1 MTRREEL
8 LEEKIAMQ
16 EEYKLIRNAIKSVTT
31 HNGMQNLQLEINK
44 LDTRLT
50 LIDKELEL
58 VQLEENFLKENT
70 EK

>member
-58 VQLEENFLKENT
+58 VQLEENFLKEQ
-70 EK
+70 E

>member
-1 MTRREEL
+1 MTRRNEL

-58 VQLEENFLKENT
+58 VQLEENFLKEQ
-70 EK
+70 E

>member
-1 MTRREEL
+1 MTRRKEL

-58 VQLEENFLKENT
+58 VQLEENFLKEQ
-70 EK
+70 E